1 MRITDLKTVLLT
13 GPSTNDPYFRE
24 SREVRSAAF
33 IEVLSEFMRVAR
45 LFENRGKK
53 IATHAWGAGGSL
65 MQNIHCA
72 FASPNTCILEI
83 PPALGPLH
91 AQAVGDSLRMREGH
105 MLPPDTPGSGI
116 QLTDSIKERFPF
128 VPESGGCN
136 PVPGKGY
143 MRVLPKA
150 S

>member
-1 MRITDLKTVLLT
+1 
-13 GPSTNDPYFRE
+13 
-24 SREVRSAAF
+24 
-33 IEVLSEFMRVAR
+33 MRVAR
-45 LFENRGKK
+45 LFEDHGKK
-53 IATHAWGAGGSL
+53 IATHAWGTGGSL

-72 FASPNTCILEI
+72 FAPPNACILEI

-91 AQAVGDSLRMREGH
+91 AQVVGDSFRMREGH
-105 MLPPDTPGSGI
+105 MLPPDTPGLDI

-128 VPESGGCN
+128 VPESGECN